1 MNLEFAHLIPIILL
15 PMVPAFVLFWKLPST
30 ADVTGPLQGLNL
42 KLSGAFGGYCALLII
57 LLYTHN
63 IWNPPPS
70 RQVWEVRGTV
80 ADEAGTA
87 VRALTPTDIGLM
99 PVRNVAYPDGT
110 FSLTVSTEPKD
121 GGGIAFPKV
130 VVGYQDFQPVTIPL
144 DPSDGSHQGL
154 IWDEKAHVVTI
165 PTIRLKKFPEYN
177 NRADTDSGNNMIATK
192 GAQP

>member
-1 MNLEFAHLIPIILL
+1 MNLEFANLSLVILL
-15 PMVPAFVLFWKLPST
+15 PLVPAFLLFWKLPSR

-42 KLSGAFGGYCALLII
+42 KLGGAFAGYFALL
-57 LLYTHN
+57 LLVFSTHN
-63 IWNPPPS
+63 IWNPPPT
-70 RQVWEVRGTV
+70 RQVWEVRGAV

-144 DPSDGSHQGL
+144 DPSDGSHQGM
-154 IWDEKAHVVTI
+154 IWDKKEHVVTI

-177 NRADTDSGNNMIATK
+177 YRAEADSGNKMIATR